1 MASIAQR
8 IWHNQKFRYLLVGG
22 YNTAFGYGVFALLWW
37 QLNQELHYIVLLTI
51 SHILAVT
58 NAYLGYRHFVFKT
71 QGRWLKEYLR
81 FNLVYLGSFIFNL
94 ISLPF
99 IIEHFKIHPL
109 VAQAVILS
117 VTVVINYVVHKR
129 VTFKKA
135 KEMHELTKK
144 NPSRNVTRKRKK

>member
-1 MASIAQR
+1 MASIAHK

-51 SHILAVT
+51 SHVLAVT

-71 QGRWLKEYLR
+71 KGRWLKEYLR
-81 FNLVYLGSFIFNL
+81 FNVVYLGSFVFNL

-99 IIEHFKIHPL
+99 VIEHFKIHPL
-109 VAQAVILS
+109 VAQAIILS
-117 VTVVINYVVHKR
+117 FTVVISYVVHKR

-135 KEMHELTKK
+135 KEANELAKK
-144 NPSRNVTRKRKK
+144 KPSRNVSKKSKK